1 MKIER
6 FEEIEGWKSGRKLA
20 NLIYDFT
27 AQKPFST
34 DFGLRDQIQR
44 AAGSVMHNIAEGFD
58 AGSNPEFARFLGYS
72 KRSCT
77 EVQSELYLALD
88 RGYISQ
94 KQFDEATNLAE
105 EARAA
110 TGGFI
115 HYLKSN
121 PKP

>member
-6 FEEIEGWKSGRKLA
+6 FEDIEGWKIGRKLA
-20 NLIYDFT
+20 NLVCDFT
-27 AQKPFST
+27 AQEPFNR

-44 AAGSVMHNIAEGFD
+44 AAGSVMHNVAEGFD
-58 AGSNPEFARFLGYS
+58 AGSNPEFARFLGYA

-88 RGYISQ
+88 REYISQ
-94 KQFDEATNLAE
+94 KKFDEATKLAE
-105 EARAA
+105 EAKAA

-115 HYLKSN
+115 CYLRNN